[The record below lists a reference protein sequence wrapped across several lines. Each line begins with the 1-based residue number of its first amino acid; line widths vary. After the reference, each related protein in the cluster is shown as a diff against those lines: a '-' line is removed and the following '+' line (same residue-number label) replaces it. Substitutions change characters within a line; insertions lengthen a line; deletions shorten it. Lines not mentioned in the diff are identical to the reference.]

1 MNKKNQQNE
10 AQTITANQFRQMLMV
25 SPNTF
30 KKLLEEGRIPQPLPL
45 GSRVRRWSVVVVHEF
60 LQQI

>member
-1 MNKKNQQNE
+1 MNKKNTRNE
-10 AQTITANQFRQMLMV
+10 AHTIKADEFRQMLKV

-30 KKLLEEGRIPQPLPL
+30 KNLLEEGRIPQPLPL
-45 GSRVRRWSVVVVHEF
+45 GSRVRRWSVVIVHEF

>member
-1 MNKKNQQNE
+1 MNKKNTQNE
-10 AQTITANQFRQMLMV
+10 PHTIKADKFRQMLNV

-45 GSRVRRWSVVVVHEF
+45 GSKVRRWSVVVVHEF

>member
-1 MNKKNQQNE
+1 MNKKNQQNQ
-10 AQTITANQFRQMLMV
+10 AHTIKADEFRQMLDV

>member
-1 MNKKNQQNE
+1 MTKKNQQNDDH
-10 AQTITANQFRQMLMV
+10 TIKADQFRQMLKV

-30 KKLLEEGRIPQPLPL
+30 KKLLEEGVIPQPLPL
-45 GSRVRRWSVVVVHEF
+45 GSRVRRWSAVVVQEF